1 MVVIRTSSL
10 GLTRGS
16 LGRLYHIA
24 EAPNLPSILEHGL
37 LSTEHLLGM
46 LPITR
51 STYTSLLRTHRP
63 HHVRLTEHVVIRD
76 QKPMP
81 PAALTGALED
91 GMEPSDWYA
100 LLNGHVFL
108 WPDRGRMERHLQAC
122 GGRPQVVLIFDGPAL
137 LDRFGSEAFVS
148 PINSGNARRKPARR
162 GRKTL
167 LPYHSWLEHGWP
179 TGQRGRAPAEVLF
192 RCRIPTKKPYLID
205 MARR

>member
-1 MVVIRTSSL
+1 MVTVRTSGREL
-10 GLTRGS
+10 ARGGLA
-16 LGRLYHIA
+16 RLYHIA

-37 LSTEHLLGM
+37 LSTEKLLGM
-46 LPITR
+46 LPIPR

-63 HHVRLTEHVVIRD
+63 DHVRLTEHVVVRD

-81 PAALTGALED
+81 PAALAGALED

-100 LLNGHVFL
+100 LLNRHVFL

-167 LPYHSWLEHGWP
+167 LPYSTWLDQGWQS
-179 TGQRGRAPAEVLF
+179 GQRRRAPAEILF
-192 RCRIPTKKPYLID
+192 RCRIPAAKPFLID
-205 MARR
+205 IARR